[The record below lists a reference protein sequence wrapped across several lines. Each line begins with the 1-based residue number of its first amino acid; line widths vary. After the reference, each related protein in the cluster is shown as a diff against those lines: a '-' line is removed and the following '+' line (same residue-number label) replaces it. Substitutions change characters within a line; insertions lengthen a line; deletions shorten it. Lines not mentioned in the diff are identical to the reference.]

1 MLLCGFR
8 SVLGGWEPRLWILCL
23 GWRSRGRGGGRT
35 AVVSA
40 PCGSG
45 EGKAQHPKVPSAWK
59 LIYAERCVSGVE
71 PGAPETGRH
80 PHVAVPEECRAVITI
95 MMWSPRWL

>member
-8 SVLGGWEPRLWILCL
+8 SVSGGWEPRLWILCL
-23 GWRSRGRGGGRT
+23 RRRSRGGGGT

-40 PCGSG
+40 PCGRG

-59 LIYAERCVSGVE
+59 LIYAERCVSGAE
-71 PGAPETGRH
+71 PGAPESGRH
-80 PHVAVPEECRAVITI
+80 PHVAVPEECCVVIAI
-95 MMWSPRWL
+95 MMWPPRWL